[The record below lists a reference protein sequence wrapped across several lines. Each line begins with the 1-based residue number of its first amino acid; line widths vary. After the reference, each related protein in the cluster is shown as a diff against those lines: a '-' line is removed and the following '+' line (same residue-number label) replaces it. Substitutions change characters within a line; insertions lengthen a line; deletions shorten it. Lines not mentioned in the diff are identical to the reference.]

1 VSVVLLG
8 SSVSWTGWVYWSSCP
23 PYRPLFIKVDYRWI
37 LPYAAVLGAILL
49 LVADIGGRL
58 LIAPQETPWVYDSNS
73 WRPLHLPGSVKSE
86 KMNKGWLVIRFR
98 HSECLAA
105 LIGVYQQYY

>member
-1 VSVVLLG
+1 LS
-8 SSVSWTGWVYWSSCP
+8 

-58 LIAPQETPWVYDSNS
+58 LIAPQELPGVLISNS
-73 WRPLHLPGSVKSE
+73 WRPFF
-86 KMNKGWLVIRFR
+86 IY
-98 HSECLAA
+98 LA
-105 LIGVYQQYY
+105 GQK

>member
-1 VSVVLLG
+1 VS
-8 SSVSWTGWVYWSSCP
+8 

-58 LIAPQETPWVYDSNS
+58 LIAPQATQVAIVGALSSSTWLGQDEQRLAESSVFDIQSV
-73 WRPLHLPGSVKSE
+73 LPP
-86 KMNKGWLVIRFR
+86 
-98 HSECLAA
+98 
-105 LIGVYQQYY
+105 